1 MKPIE
6 TTVKLTS
13 KNQTTIPSAVR
24 KALALGPKDEMTFVI
39 DGNKVEVQK
48 SAPEAEDK
56 VVAAF
61 LQFLEKDLI
70 SNPAKLS
77 VLERDPVL
85 AQKLKKVQLD
95 PAWD

>member
-6 TTVKLTS
+6 STVKLTS

-24 KALALGPKDEMTFVI
+24 KALALGPQDQMTFVI
-39 DGNKVEVQK
+39 SGNRVEVQK
-48 SAPEAEDK
+48 STSEPQDS

-61 LQFLEKDLI
+61 LNFLEKDLI
-70 SNPAKLS
+70 ANPSKLS

-85 AQKLKKVQLD
+85 AEKLRKVELD

>member
-39 DGNKVEVQK
+39 DGNRVEVHK
-48 SAPEAEDK
+48 SAADPEDR
-56 VVAAF
+56 VVGAF
-61 LQFLEKDLI
+61 LKFLEQDLI

-85 AQKLKKVQLD
+85 AEKIRKVQLD